1 MLKRNSYAEA
11 EESTVSMSNEPFIDL
26 HLDAS
31 ARRYPDMCKAYEG
44 FSKFFGIPASQF
56 ILGNG
61 CENAMKSILLALKP
75 KSIHWSK
82 PSWGFVD
89 VYAAQLEC
97 QSCVHAYEGDL
108 ASGFNDEDFA
118 EGIDVYYA
126 TMHANNFIPTSV
138 NAKNVEKSRYS
149 VVDLSY
155 LQVDQLKEVLSCRVD
170 SKVIYVGSF
179 DKLLGCG
186 LRAGFAVFSEALSD
200 AIQLQRENY
209 VNALA
214 AKVFQNLDRYCKV
227 ADDASSL
234 KSWHLDSLHLE
245 CPVFATS
252 NYIVVQSSQN
262 ISFPCKRII
271 INGITYSRYGMPSDK
286 KTMQD
291 LLLALSK
298 LKIDQTQQ

>member
-1 MLKRNSYAEA
+1 MLKRDSYAKA
-11 EESTVSMSNEPFIDL
+11 EETRISISNEPFIDL
-26 HLDAS
+26 HLDVG
-31 ARRYPDMCKAYEG
+31 ARRYPDMHKAYEG

-61 CENAMKSILLALKP
+61 CENAMKSVLLALKP

-89 VYAAQLEC
+89 VYAAQLRC
-97 QSCVHAYEGDL
+97 QSCVHAYKGDL
-108 ASGFNDEDFA
+108 TSSFNDEDFA
-118 EGIDVYYA
+118 EDVDVYYA

-155 LQVDQLKEVLSCRVD
+155 LQVDQLKEVLRNEID

-186 LRAGFAVFSEALSD
+186 LRAGFAVFSEALSS

-214 AKVFQNLDRYCKV
+214 AEVFQNLDRYCKV
-227 ADDASSL
+227 ADGASSL
-234 KSWHLDSLHLE
+234 KRWHLADLHLE
-245 CPVFATS
+245 CPSFATS
-252 NYIVVQSSQN
+252 NYIIVQSSQN
-262 ISFPCKRII
+262 IGFPCKKVVID
-271 INGITYSRYGMPSDK
+271 GITYSRYGMPDNEE
-286 KTMQD
+286 TMQE